1 MSIST
6 IYIPSGRAKEYGD
19 YALNIFSGCS
29 HGCDYCFAPNVIKK
43 TKQDF
48 HNCVEPRK
56 DIVAETKK
64 YLDKHTEIK
73 GKHIHLC
80 FTCDPFP
87 VGYEQYW
94 QITYDI
100 IDIIHNSGNY
110 VQILTKSRCEEEL
123 LKHLVKEDIFGI
135 TISCGNKTA
144 KVVEPKASTPTER
157 LDILFV
163 VKYNI
168 GCKTFVS
175 CEPVLETEPIYY
187 LIKNFT
193 QIDGYKIGKL
203 NYHKL
208 SEWNLTE
215 INWGEFGKEC
225 ERLCK
230 EYNRNYYIKESLR
243 KEMGEA

>member
-215 INWGEFGKEC
+215 INWGSLGKSANG
-225 ERLCK
+225 
-230 EYNRNYYIKESLR
+230 YVRNIIEIIILK
-243 KEMGEA
+243 KA